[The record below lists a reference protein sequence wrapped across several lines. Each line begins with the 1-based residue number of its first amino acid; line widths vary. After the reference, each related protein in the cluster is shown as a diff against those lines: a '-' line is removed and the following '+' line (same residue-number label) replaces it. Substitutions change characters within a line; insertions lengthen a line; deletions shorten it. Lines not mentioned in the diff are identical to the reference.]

1 VTPLLHAL
9 ALGAAS
15 GARSSAGLA
24 AVALTSTPTDHG
36 ALASR
41 LGGRVGT
48 VATALMSVGEL
59 VVDKL
64 PTTPSRL
71 AVKGL
76 VPRLVLGATAAATQA
91 NRDRRPVVFPALV
104 GAAGAAGFSYLGTRF
119 RAAAQERFGS
129 DRPGAIA
136 EDVAAGVLGYLGARR
151 SS

>member
-24 AVALTSTPTDHG
+24 AVALTSKPTDHG
-36 ALASR
+36 AVAAK

-48 VATALMSVGEL
+48 AVTALMAVGEL

-64 PTTPSRL
+64 PATPSRL
-71 AVKGL
+71 AVQGL
-76 VPRLVLGATAAATQA
+76 VPRLVLGATAAGTQA
-91 NRDRRPVVFPALV
+91 NRAGRPVVIPALV
-104 GAAGAAGFSYLGTRF
+104 GAAGAAGFSYLGARF
-119 RAAAQERFGS
+119 RDVAQKRFGS

-136 EDVAAGVLGYLGARR
+136 EDVAAAALGYLGARR